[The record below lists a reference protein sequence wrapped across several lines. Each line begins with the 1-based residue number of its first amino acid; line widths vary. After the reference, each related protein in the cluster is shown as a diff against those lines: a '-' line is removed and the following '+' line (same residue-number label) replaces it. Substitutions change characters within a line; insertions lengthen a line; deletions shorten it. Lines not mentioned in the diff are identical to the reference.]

1 MLMRFQA
8 FLDRGVGLGSA
19 ALSRQIIGYSI
30 PLEIGQRGF
39 AQSLVNATKPDRV
52 VGSDKVRGQQNGGGE
67 AQLLLSR
74 PGNVRVTLGPV
85 VDSDGRFPGSIVF
98 RGWRRHVRVG

>member
-1 MLMRFQA
+1 MRFQA

-52 VGSDKVRGQQNGGGE
+52 VGSDKVRGQKNGGGE
-67 AQLLLSR
+67 AQLLQNR
-74 PGNVRVTLGPV
+74 PGNVIVTLEPV
-85 VDSDGRFPGSIVF
+85 IESDGHFRASIVF
-98 RGWRRHVRVG
+98 PGQRRHVL

>member
-52 VGSDKVRGQQNGGGE
+52 VGSDKVRGQKNSGGE
-67 AQLLLSR
+67 GQLIQKR
-74 PGNVRVTLGPV
+74 TGNVIVTLEHIIEI
-85 VDSDGRFPGSIVF
+85 DCTY
-98 RGWRRHVRVG
+98 RVAFYLICSSLD

>member
-8 FLDRGVGLGSA
+8 FLDRGVGLSSA
-19 ALSRQIIGYSI
+19 ALSRQIIGYSV

-52 VGSDKVRGQQNGGGE
+52 VGSDKVRGQKNGRSEGTRLNSSHGYTSY
-67 AQLLLSR
+67 AVFCLKKK
-74 PGNVRVTLGPV
+74 
-85 VDSDGRFPGSIVF
+85 SDAATRSGSSA
-98 RGWRRHVRVG
+98 GTTSTRR